1 MTSKWNIEFFKGRPE
16 SSPYVTN
23 SKDVDLSSKKDPLK
37 IYRIASNE
45 TALISE
51 VLALTYRE
59 NVTISLGQGETPT

>member
-1 MTSKWNIEFFKGRPE
+1 M
-16 SSPYVTN
+16 TN

-59 NVTISLGQGETPT
+59 NVTISLGQGKTPT